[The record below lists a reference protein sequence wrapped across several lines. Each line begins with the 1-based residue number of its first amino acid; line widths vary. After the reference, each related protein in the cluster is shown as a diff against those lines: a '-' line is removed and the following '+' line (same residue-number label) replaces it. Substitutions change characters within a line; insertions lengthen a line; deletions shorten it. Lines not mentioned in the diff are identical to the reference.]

1 LHSSTKV
8 DVNQTFEGG
17 NLSQFHSG
25 AGLRHNGRVA
35 MIAGGSLERDAD
47 LARLATLSS
56 CPLVIDDSQATDFL
70 LVDLRSKMEVLEA
83 SVTRINHYI

>member
-1 LHSSTKV
+1 
-8 DVNQTFEGG
+8 
-17 NLSQFHSG
+17 
-25 AGLRHNGRVA
+25 

-56 CPLVIDDSQATDFL
+56 CPLVMDDSQAADFL

-83 SVTRINHYI
+83 SVTRINHYN